1 MPSYN
6 IRTGKVRVRVHVDGR
21 QISKSFYNKKDAKLW
36 ALSMESDLDYR
47 ATTLNDQQS
56 VKSDKYRPKN
66 FREVLSE
73 YETKVTSLKE
83 SPDNEYMIIRLLKRV
98 PWINMPWETVSVRH
112 IAEYRDMRLRT
123 VKGSTLYRQF
133 DIIRHAATIAQDE
146 WDWDVDAEMVK
157 QIKIKIDP
165 PSDHKRVSDAE
176 IHQLL
181 DAADGYLKVKYFTP
195 MIKFTLETGLRR
207 QELADSTWDAIKY
220 QQRFIQ
226 VSKTKTGYPRRI
238 PLTSKIKAILST
250 VSPNTISHY
259 NIPGSATVFKH
270 SVRSIECAFKRVK
283 KRSGVNF
290 SLHMLRHEAISRLFE
305 QGLSPIEVASISGH
319 RTLSQLMRYSP
330 ADTPS
335 LLEKMEGNLS

>member
-1 MPSYN
+1 MATYDVRSGK
-6 IRTGKVRVRVHVDGR
+6 IRARVFVNGK
-21 QISKSFYNKKDAKLW
+21 QKSKSFDNKEDAKLW
-36 ALSMESDLDYR
+36 AISMQSGLENQASSI
-47 ATTLNDQQS
+47 NDQQS

-83 SPDNEYMIIRLLKRV
+83 SPDNEYTIIRFLKRV
-98 PWINMPWETVSVRH
+98 PWINMPWESVSVRH
-112 IAEYRDMRLRT
+112 IAEYRDLRLRT
-123 VKGSTLYRQF
+123 VKGSTLHRQF
-133 DIIRHAATIAQDE
+133 DIIRHAATIAQNE

-157 QIKIKIDP
+157 KIKIKIDP

-176 IHQLL
+176 IQKLL
-181 DAADGYLKVKYFTP
+181 DAADGYLKVKYFIP

-207 QELADSTWDAIKY
+207 QELADLTWDAIGYDKH
-220 QQRFIQ
+220 FIQ

-238 PLTSKIKAILST
+238 PLTTKIKEILDT
-250 VSPNTISHY
+250 IDPNPTTHENLPS
-259 NIPGSATVFKH
+259 SAPVFTH

-290 SLHMLRHEAISRLFE
+290 TLHMLRHEAVSRLFE

-319 RTLSQLMRYSP
+319 RTLSQLMRYSH
-330 ADTPS
+330 ADTLN

>member
-1 MPSYN
+1 MATYETRSGK
-6 IRTGKVRVRVHVDGR
+6 IRAIIYVDKKR
-21 QISKSFYNKKDAKLW
+21 LSKTFTTKAEAKLW
-36 ALSMESDLDYR
+36 AISMENGLEYQAKKVIDHR
-47 ATTLNDQQS
+47 S
-56 VKSDKYRPKN
+56 VKSSKYRPKN

-83 SPDNEYMIIRLLKRV
+83 SPDNEYTIIRFLNRV

-123 VKGSTLYRQF
+123 VKGSTLHRQF

-157 QIKIKIDP
+157 KVKIKIDP
-165 PSDHKRVSDAE
+165 PSDHKRVSDAQ
-176 IHQLL
+176 IQQLL
-181 DAADGYLKVKYFTP
+181 DAADGYLKVKYFIP

-207 QELADSTWDAIKY
+207 QELADLTWDAIKP

-226 VSKTKTGYPRRI
+226 VSKTKNGYPRRI
-238 PLTSKIKAILST
+238 PLTSKIKGILDT
-250 VSPNTISHY
+250 VSPNPSSHY
-259 NIPGSATVFKH
+259 NIPDSAPVFTH

-290 SLHMLRHEAISRLFE
+290 TLHMLRHEAISRLFE

-319 RTLSQLMRYSP
+319 RTLSQLMRYSH
-330 ADTPS
+330 ADTQN
-335 LLEKMEGNLS
+335 LLQKMEGNLS